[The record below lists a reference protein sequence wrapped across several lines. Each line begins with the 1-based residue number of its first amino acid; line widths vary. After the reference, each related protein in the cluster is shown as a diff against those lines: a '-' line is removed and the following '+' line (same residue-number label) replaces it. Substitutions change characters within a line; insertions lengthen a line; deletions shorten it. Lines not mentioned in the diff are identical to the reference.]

1 MFLLAILALALV
13 GATAAL
19 LAWASVVPRVHAM
32 HRLGQITAYG
42 GGIGHPSDEAA
53 QQSSHALFD
62 GLAQQVGS
70 LVARVVGAR
79 EESMRKQLMAAGI
92 YRLGPNALLGYR
104 ALAAVLMPFLVIAVA
119 PAAWTTP
126 MRIAVAA
133 IGCAAGWAIPPV
145 LLQRRARR
153 RLEDID
159 YALPGMIDILVVT
172 VEAGLGFSSSM
183 QIAAEKLPG
192 PLGDELRLM
201 LQEQRMGLGTT
212 AALKNMAERADSAGM
227 RTFVRAVVQGEQLGV
242 SIGQIMRALA
252 VDMRKLRRAMAE
264 ERAHKAPVK
273 MLFPLVFLIFPAL
286 FILLLGPAVLDL
298 AEALSG
304 VSD

>member
-1 MFLLAILALALV
+1 MILLAILALALIGV
-13 GATAAL
+13 TAAL
-19 LAWASVVPRVHAM
+19 LAWATVLPRVHALN
-32 HRLGQITAYG
+32 RVGQITAYG
-42 GGIGHPSDEAA
+42 GGIGRADDDAA
-53 QQSSHALFD
+53 PQSSSARFD
-62 GLAQQVGS
+62 GLAQRVGS
-70 LVARVVGAR
+70 LIPRVVGAR
-79 EESMRKQLMAAGI
+79 EGRMRKQLMAAGI
-92 YRLGPNALLGYR
+92 YRLGPTALVGYC
-104 ALAAVLMPFLVIAVA
+104 ALAALATPMLVIAVA
-119 PAAWTTP
+119 PAGWTAP
-126 MRIAVAA
+126 MKIAVAA
-133 IGCAAGWAIPPV
+133 LACASGWAIPPV

-153 RLEDID
+153 RLEQID

-172 VEAGLGFSSSM
+172 VEAGLGFSSSI
-183 QIAAEKLPG
+183 QIAAEKQPG

-212 AALKNMAERADSAGM
+212 AALKNMAERADTAGM

-286 FILLLGPAVLDL
+286 FILLLGPAALDL
-298 AEALSG
+298 TEALSG
-304 VSD
+304 VSN